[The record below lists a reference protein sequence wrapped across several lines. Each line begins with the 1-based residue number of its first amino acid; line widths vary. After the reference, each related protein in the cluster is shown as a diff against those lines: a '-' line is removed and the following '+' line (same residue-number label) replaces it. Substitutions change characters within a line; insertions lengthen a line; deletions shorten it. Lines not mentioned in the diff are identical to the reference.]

1 MIGTVVLVL
10 VVAVIVALVMAA
22 TLRTKKHFGLTEAE
36 AAQKYTGGNA
46 ESAKAVLGVVVGVLG
61 YENRVSE
68 DASAALAGL
77 DKEAHEREEAEKTC
91 EEQIRVL
98 EAQINALRTA
108 ATGDRER
115 GFEIRATAKLFS

>member
-1 MIGTVVLVL
+1 MVGTVVLVL
-10 VVAVIVALVMAA
+10 VVAFVVGLVMAVA
-22 TLRTKKHFGLTEAE
+22 MRTNKRFGLKEAE
-36 AAQKYTGGNA
+36 GAQKYTGGNA

-68 DASAALAGL
+68 DVNAALAEL

-98 EAQINALRTA
+98 EAQIEALRATA
-108 ATGDRER
+108 TSDNER
-115 GFEIRATAKLFS
+115 GSEIRATAKLFS